1 MDPGTPFST
10 FQNEAS
16 AALVDVTKTAVG
28 LAAGDLPFHRSFDS
42 AFASSLDQC
51 NTTMLGLINSLL
63 RNATS
68 GTDLDTPKLGD
79 VEDIETNWKDV
90 VEVVDFLLEKAVR
103 NLIVALK
110 SGIDRDI
117 GYLFGRIHW
126 GD

>member
-1 MDPGTPFST
+1 MDPGTPFLT

-28 LAAGDLPFHRSFDS
+28 LAAEDLPFYRSFDS
-42 AFASSLDQC
+42 VFASSLDRC

-63 RNATS
+63 RNATA
-68 GTDLDTPKLGD
+68 GTDLDTSSLGD

-103 NLIVALK
+103 NPVAVLK
-110 SGIDRDI
+110 SGIDLDI
-117 GYLFGRIHW
+117 GYLSGRIHW